1 MLKLA
6 VSALFLS
13 IVSMQASAD
22 FTDCTDLLV
31 GNISIYRAGNAGVS
45 FKVEGSSS
53 NSYALNFSG
62 WNADAQKQALAL
74 LTTAQIT
81 GKKVIIRTLAAGGC
95 SISASWQ
102 TVSEVHLKLQ

>member
-6 VSALFLS
+6 VSAVFLS
-13 IVSMQASAD
+13 IVSMPASAD
-22 FTDCTDLLV
+22 FTDCNNLLV

-53 NSYALNFSG
+53 NSYGLNFSG
-62 WNADAQKQALAL
+62 WSADAQKQALAL
-74 LTTAQIT
+74 LTTAQVT
-81 GKKVIIRTLAAGGC
+81 GKKVIVRTLAADGC

-102 TVSEVHLKLQ
+102 TVSEVHLALQ